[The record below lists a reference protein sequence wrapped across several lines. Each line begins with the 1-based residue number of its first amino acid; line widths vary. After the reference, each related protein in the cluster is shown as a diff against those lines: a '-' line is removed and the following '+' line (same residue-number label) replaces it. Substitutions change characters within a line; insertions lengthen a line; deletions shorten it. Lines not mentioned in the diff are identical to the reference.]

1 MQTVRD
7 ADGETYLLVKRSAG
21 SSRIRDPATGEER
34 DVDNADLTVVDGE
47 SPLATAASGVPA
59 SVRRTMG
66 AVHDD
71 RSLGL
76 LAMIVDEGSISAI
89 DLLDTAELC
98 ESDLHGTVTELRA
111 AGLVTEIDEVDVAER
126 RGYEATELAV
136 DAIELLR
143 SGSADDV
150 DVDGSADA

>member
-7 ADGETYLLVKRSAG
+7 ADGGTYLLVKRSAE

-34 DVDNADLTVVDGE
+34 YVDNAELTIVEGE

-59 SVRRTMG
+59 SVRRTLR

-76 LAMIVDEGSISAI
+76 LAVIVDEGPLSVIE
-89 DLLDTAELC
+89 LLDAAELC
-98 ESDLHGTVTELRA
+98 ESDLHGTVTEHRA
-111 AGLVTEIDEVDVAER
+111 AGLVDEVDVAGR
-126 RGYEATELAV
+126 RGYEATDIAV
-136 DAIELLR
+136 DAIGMLR
-143 SGSADDV
+143 GGATDDV
-150 DVDGSADA
+150 DRL